1 MRFLWSD
8 LLWTLLLVPALGG
21 VYVYALRRKKRG
33 ALRYASLG
41 ILVGALGPG
50 QWFRRHLP
58 AALVGLAL
66 VCALLGIAR
75 PIAVFSLPNQY
86 QTIVLA
92 MDVSRSMRAVDIEPS
107 RIVAAQ
113 TAVKDFI
120 KELPANVR
128 VGIVTF
134 AGTAA
139 LAQSPTENKED
150 LLAAVDRF
158 QLQSQTAIGSG
169 LAMALNTLLPES
181 PIQIDEN
188 FFFAEAPSKSPTST
202 PAAPTLKPV
211 APGSYR
217 AGAIVLL
224 SDGRRTTGPDPL
236 KIAKLAA
243 ERGVKVH
250 TIGFGSAAGGA
261 VNVEGMS
268 MFMRFDETALRA
280 IAGITEGQYTH
291 AGNAADLQK
300 VYTNLTA
307 KLVLERQETEL
318 TGIFGGAAALLTA
331 IAALLSLLWFH
342 RTTS

>member
-8 LLWTLLLVPALGG
+8 LLWALLLVPLFGG
-21 VYVYALRRKKRG
+21 AYVYALRRKKRG

-41 ILVGALGPG
+41 ILEGALGPG
-50 QWFRRHLP
+50 QWVRRHLP
-58 AALVGLAL
+58 ALLVGLAL
-66 VCALLGIAR
+66 ICALLGIAR
-75 PIAVFSLPNQY
+75 PIAVFALPNQY

-139 LAQSPTENKED
+139 LAQSPTEIKED
-150 LLAAVDRF
+150 LIAAVDRF

-181 PIQIDEN
+181 PIEIDEN
-188 FFFAEAPSKSPTST
+188 IFFGGAPAKSST
-202 PAAPTLKPV
+202 PTPAPAVKPV

-224 SDGRRTTGPDPL
+224 SDGRRTTGPDPV

-250 TIGFGSAAGGA
+250 TIGFGSAAGGT

-268 MFMRFDETALRA
+268 MFMRFDETALRS

-291 AGNAADLQK
+291 AGNAADLHK
-300 VYTNLTA
+300 VYKDLTA

-318 TGIFGGAAALLTA
+318 TGIFGGIAALLTA

-342 RTTS
+342 RTSG

>member
-8 LLWTLLLVPALGG
+8 LLWALLLVPMLGG
-21 VYVYALRRKKRG
+21 AYVFALRRRKRG

-41 ILVGALGPG
+41 LVQDALGPG
-50 QWFRRHLP
+50 QWVRRHLP
-58 AALVGLAL
+58 VTLIGLAL
-66 VCALLGIAR
+66 VCALVGLAR
-75 PIAVFSLPNQY
+75 PVAVFALPNQY

-107 RIVAAQ
+107 RIIAAQ
-113 TAVKDFI
+113 TAVKEFI
-120 KELPANVR
+120 KELPVNVR

-150 LLAAVDRF
+150 LIAAVDRF

-181 PIQIDEN
+181 PIEIDEN
-188 FFFAEAPSKSPTST
+188 FFFGSAPAKTNPPV
-202 PAAPTLKPV
+202 PAQPVKPV

-217 AGAIVLL
+217 AGAVVLM
-224 SDGRRTTGPDPL
+224 SDGRRTTGPDPI

-250 TIGFGSAAGGA
+250 TIGFGAAAGGMA
-261 VNVEGMS
+261 SIDGRS

-291 AGNAADLQK
+291 AGNAADLHK
-300 VYTNLTA
+300 VYAELTT

-318 TGIFGGAAALLTA
+318 TGIFGGAAAMLAT
-331 IAALLSLLWFH
+331 IAAMLSLLWFH
-342 RTTS
+342 RTSG